1 MAGTITF
8 TGLSS
13 NMDFNSIID
22 ALVSA
27 RRQAHIQP
35 LEDWKALW
43 EQKREAVSAI
53 DSVLASFYTTVRG
66 MDRTSEFLTRTATS
80 SSTSVLTV
88 TANSEAV
95 PGTHTVVTNQLA
107 QSETEA
113 HRGIQNSIQYHAGVA
128 DQTAAINTSGSD
140 KTFTYSY
147 GGTTCTITV
156 HDTDT
161 LQDLRDDINADPG
174 NPGVTAKIVTS
185 GGQDHL
191 VLVETTPDSTKV
203 ITIDPDED
211 MTLDGSDNTVNLSAS
226 TFTETVNASGTDK
239 VFQLKYGSNDAL
251 SITVTTGTTLEGLRD
266 LINAAN
272 AGVRA
277 WVLDDGGTGSG
288 ARHLMLSGNNTGEDY
303 TIQLNSGGAT
313 TLDGTSDT
321 GDFTNGVGVFT
332 ETVTAQNAQ
341 LRIDGY
347 PSGTW
352 IERAGNHIT
361 DALAGVTMDLVTAG
375 TATITIGTDKNTIIE
390 KVEAFREAFNEVR
403 TAILDAT
410 MYDAQTGEAGTLLG
424 NYALQ
429 IVKSRL
435 DSLVSSTAPGF
446 RDPDDPYV
454 NLQQLGFSTD
464 VQYGSETEGLLVLD
478 TSKLSAALDDD
489 PDAVAKLFSSYFE
502 GLTDSTQITFYSSLS
517 TATAGIYEVE
527 VDTDTEQ
534 GRFRLQDG
542 DWGDWVALSGTSGD
556 YSLTGTAG
564 PERGLALHITH
575 ASGTGTHSAEVRLK
589 NGVFTQISAEMED
602 LLSTSGPLETLDSNY
617 SEIIDNTEARIAAEE
632 RRLAQYEE
640 LLKLRYARLDAYL
653 EQMNSTQNFITQW
666 AEKNSSSK

>member
-27 RRQAHIQP
+27 RRKAHIQP

-43 EQKREAVSAI
+43 KQKREAVSAI

-66 MDRTSEFLTRTATS
+66 MDRISEFLSRTAAS
-80 SSTSVLTV
+80 SSTGVLTV
-88 TANSEAV
+88 TAQSEAV
-95 PGTHTVVTNQLA
+95 PGTHTVVINQLA
-107 QSETEA
+107 QAETEA
-113 HRGIQNSIQYHAGVA
+113 HRGIHNSIQYHAGVA

-140 KTFTYSY
+140 KTFVYSY
-147 GGTTCTITV
+147 GGTTRTITV
-156 HDTDT
+156 HDADT

-174 NPGVTAKIVTS
+174 NPGVTAKIVTT

-191 VLVETTPDSTKV
+191 VLVETTPDSAKA
-203 ITIDPDED
+203 ITIDPDKN
-211 MTLDGSDNTVNLSAS
+211 MTLDGTDNTINLTGSA
-226 TFTETVNASGTDK
+226 FTETVNASGTDK
-239 VFQLKYGSNDAL
+239 IFQFKYGTNAAV
-251 SITVTTGTTLEGLRD
+251 SITVATGTTLEGLRN

-272 AGVRA
+272 AGVKA

-288 ARHLMLSGNNTGEDY
+288 ARHLMLSGNATGKGY
-303 TIQLNSGGAT
+303 TIQFDSGGAT
-313 TLDGTSDT
+313 TLDGTGDT
-321 GDFTNGVGVFT
+321 EDFTNAAGVFT
-332 ETVTAQNAQ
+332 ETATAQNAQ

-352 IERAGNHIT
+352 IERASNHIT
-361 DALAGVTMDLVTAG
+361 DALAGVTLDLVTAG
-375 TATITIGTDKNTIIE
+375 SATITIGTDKAAIIE
-390 KVEAFREAFNEVR
+390 KVEAFREAFNKVR

-410 MYDAQTGEAGTLLG
+410 MYDPQTGETGTLLG

-446 RDPDDPYV
+446 RDPDDPFV

-464 VQYGSETEGLLVLD
+464 VQDGSETEGLLLLD
-478 TSKLSAALDDD
+478 TSKLSAALDND

-502 GLTDSTQITFYSSLS
+502 GLTDSTQITFYSTLS
-517 TATAGIYEVE
+517 TATPGIYDVE
-527 VDTDTEQ
+527 VDADTQQ
-534 GRFRLQDG
+534 GRFRLKNG
-542 DWGDWVALSGTSGD
+542 EWGEWVALSGTSGD
-556 YSLTGTAG
+556 YHLTGVTG
-564 PERGLALHITH
+564 PERGLALHITC
-575 ASGTGTHSAEVRLK
+575 ASGTGIHSAEVRLK
-589 NGVFTQISAEMED
+589 NGVFTQISAEMEG
-602 LLSTSGPLETLDSNY
+602 LLSSSGPLETLDSNY
-617 SEIIDNTEARIAAEE
+617 SNIIENTEARIAAEE

-653 EQMNSTQNFITQW
+653 EQMNSTQNYITQW
-666 AEKNSSSK
+666 AQKNSTSK